1 MSAPPDHDPA
11 CPFCRNLAGNPRCAF
26 LSQSDTVS
34 AFVNPRQYRPGALLV
49 IPNRHVVTVFDM
61 TAAEWSA
68 VAIEAKRLAAA
79 ACAAYGAPGVNI
91 FHNTGPSA
99 GQTVSHVHV
108 HVVPRTEDDHGPAI
122 FGEAH
127 FDSVPVAE
135 RFAVAKRI
143 REHLSEMAV

>member
-1 MSAPPDHDPA
+1 MSAPPDYDPA

-26 LSQSDTVS
+26 VSQSDTVS

-61 TAAEWSA
+61 TPPEWSA
-68 VAIEAKRLAAA
+68 VAIEAQRLAAA

-91 FHNTGPSA
+91 FHNTGRSA
-99 GQTVSHVHV
+99 GQSVAHV
-108 HVVPRTEDDHGPAI
+108 HVVPRRADDHGPAI

-143 REHLSEMAV
+143 REQLSEMVV

>member
-1 MSAPPDHDPA
+1 MNARPDHDPA

-26 LSQSDTVS
+26 VSQSDIVS
-34 AFVNPRQYRPGALLV
+34 SFVNPRQYRPGALLV

-61 TAAEWSA
+61 TTAEWSA
-68 VAIEAKRLAAA
+68 VAIEAQRLAAA
-79 ACAAYGAPGVNI
+79 ACAAYRAPGVNI

-99 GQTVSHVHV
+99 GQTVRHAHV
-108 HVVPRTEDDHGPAI
+108 HVVPRTVDDHGPAI

-143 REHLSEMAV
+143 RKQLSEMVA

>member
-1 MSAPPDHDPA
+1 MNARPDHDPA

-26 LSQSDTVS
+26 VSQSDIVS
-34 AFVNPRQYRPGALLV
+34 SFVNPRQYRPGALLV

-68 VAIEAKRLAAA
+68 VAIEAQRLAGA

-91 FHNTGPSA
+91 FHNTGASA
-99 GQTVSHVHV
+99 GQTVPHAHV
-108 HVVPRTEDDHGPAI
+108 HVVPRTVDDHGPAI

-127 FDSVPVAE
+127 FQSVPVAE

-143 REHLSEMAV
+143 RKQLSEMVA